1 MALKHIGR
9 MKNNQRKVIVAYRTI
24 PGDAEHAIVVTT
36 ENLAADEHDSLM
48 KLVESNA
55 GQTAYELA
63 EAMARSVLPDGRNML
78 AAFHATGKMIKV
90 PTNTV
95 EMTPDTRTTIVLS
108 ELNLMIAQ
116 QKGVS
121 IDDLAL
127 KGTNKKVET
136 IGTVNEVPTKT
147 ETVVEAIQAPVDGV
161 LTDEQIAAQYRSQAD
176 ALYKEAKRLRD
187 QAEELAPTKKKTV
200 KTSESA

>member
-63 EAMARSVLPDGRNML
+63 EAMARVSLPDGRNML
-78 AAFHATGKMIKV
+78 AAFHTTGKMIKV
-90 PTNTV
+90 STNMV
-95 EMTPDTRTTIVLS
+95 EMTPDTKTTIMLN
-108 ELNLMIAQ
+108 ELNLVIAQ

-127 KGTNKKVET
+127 KGNTVKTEN
-136 IGTVNEVPTKT
+136 IASVNEIPASEPVS
-147 ETVVEAIQAPVDGV
+147 EAIQAPVNAV

>member
-1 MALKHIGR
+1 

-63 EAMARSVLPDGRNML
+63 EAMARVSLPDGRNML
-78 AAFHATGKMIKV
+78 AAFHTTGKMIKV
-90 PTNTV
+90 STNMV
-95 EMTPDTRTTIVLS
+95 EMTPDTKTTIMLN
-108 ELNLMIAQ
+108 ELNLVIAQ

-127 KGTNKKVET
+127 KGNTVKTEN
-136 IGTVNEVPTKT
+136 IASVNEIPASEPVS
-147 ETVVEAIQAPVDGV
+147 EAIQAPVNAV

>member
-24 PGDAEHAIVVTT
+24 PGDAESAIVVTT

-63 EAMARSVLPDGRNML
+63 EAMARAVLPDGRNML
-78 AAFHATGKMIKV
+78 AAFHATGKMVKV
-90 PTNTV
+90 PTKMV
-95 EMTPDTRTTIVLS
+95 EMTPDTKTTLMLN
-108 ELNLMIAQ
+108 ELNLVIAQ

-121 IDDLAL
+121 IEDLAL
-127 KGTNKKVET
+127 KGNTKKVEE
-136 IGTVNEVPTKT
+136 IATVNDVPVAT
-147 ETVVEAIQAPVDGV
+147 EAVAGITQEPNV
-161 LTDEQIAAQYRSQAD
+161 LTDDALAAQLRSQAD
-176 ALYKEAKRLRD
+176 AMFKEAQRLRK
-187 QAEELAPTKKKTV
+187 QAEELVPTKKKE